1 VIIPQIDYTAKDFS
15 ALKSE
20 LTKVIKQSIPDWSG
34 DSESDFGVALVNA
47 FSYMGDLMSYYIDR
61 AANEANIQT
70 TTQLSN
76 LINFAET
83 YGYSPSG
90 PVPSSVY
97 ATLINNTGSLISLP
111 IGTQIKVTP
120 SSGPYSTIYFELASA
135 LSDIA
140 DGSNSGPV
148 IFNQVLTSNTSTS
161 SGLDTN
167 YYPLPVTLG
176 TSDGYAYQELEIPET
191 GVVDGSV
198 VVWVGQSAGLTK
210 WNYVD
215 SLIDYGFTDKIYT
228 TKIKNDGTTVI
239 LFGDGINGAV
249 PNNGDPI
256 SATYQTS
263 YGSYGNLSNTDMLT
277 AVVSYVPGR
286 SSVPSGLTV
295 NPSSNSATDGA
306 DMEDMSQLRVNIQS
320 AMQTRN
326 RAVTLDDYPSLAVLV
341 PGVARASA
349 TSSVYTIV
357 NLYIQPYSNGTP
369 TPGRTTT
376 GAIDPLKFPA
386 LVNAV
391 QNYVGTRCPI
401 NTTLTINP
409 PTYVPIFISAN
420 LVVSDNYKALDAKVN
435 VASRLLNQDTG
446 LFSYNGYGFGDD
458 IYQADIY
465 RTLMNTPGVNNVTFN
480 YLCSRTQY
488 TINTQTPSGT
498 TNITLSTSTPHGF
511 SVGDSVVIS
520 GVTPDGYNGTFT
532 TQTGT
537 TSSTLVV
544 NINSNPGAITVGG
557 LVYKAPSGNSN
568 LNVINTQTPT
578 YANPNITLSTA
589 GNHGLSIGDSV
600 TISGVTPSGYNG
612 TWTAQ
617 TGTNGSTLVVN
628 IGSNPGAITVA
639 GTVYKTT
646 SDITINTNEIPY
658 LTRDRLVLTTTGGI

>member
-1 VIIPQIDYTAKDFS
+1 MIIPQIDYTAKDFS

-20 LTKVIKQSIPDWSG
+20 LTKVIKQSIPDWAG

-90 PVPSSVY
+90 PIPSSVY
-97 ATLINNTGSLISLP
+97 ATVYNATGSLISLP

-120 SSGPYSTIYFELASA
+120 SSGPYSTVYFELAST
-135 LSDIA
+135 SPNIA
-140 DGSNSGPV
+140 DGSNTGPV
-148 IFNQVLTSNTSTS
+148 IFNQVLTSNTANS

-176 TSDGYAYQELEIPET
+176 TSDGYAYQELEITET

-198 VVWVGQSAGLTK
+198 VVWVGQSAALTK

-215 SLIDYGFTDKIYT
+215 SLIDYGFSDKVYT
-228 TKIKNDGTTVI
+228 TKIKEDGTTVI

-249 PNNGDPI
+249 PNDGDPI

-277 AVVSYVPGR
+277 AVISYVPGYN
-286 SSVPSGLTV
+286 SVPSGLTV
-295 NPSSNSATDGA
+295 NPSSNSATNGA
-306 DMEDMSQLRVNIQS
+306 DMEDLSQLRVNIQS

-326 RAVTLDDYPSLAVLV
+326 RAVTLDDYTSLAVIV

-349 TSSVYTIV
+349 TSSVYTMV
-357 NLYIQPYSNGTP
+357 NLYIQPYSDGTS
-369 TPGRTTT
+369 TPGMTTT
-376 GAIDPLKFPA
+376 GAADPLKFPA
-386 LVNAV
+386 LINAV
-391 QNYVGTRCPI
+391 QNYVGARCPI

-435 VASRLLNQDTG
+435 VASRLLNKDTG

-465 RTLMNTPGVNNVTFN
+465 RALMGTPGVNNVTFN
-480 YLCSRTQY
+480 YLCRRTQY
-488 TINTQTPSGT
+488 TINTQTPTYSSP
-498 TNITLSTSTPHGF
+498 NITLSTSTPHGL

-520 GVTPDGYNGTFT
+520 GVTPNGYNGTWT

-537 TSSTLVV
+537 T
-544 NINSNPGAITVGG
+544 
-557 LVYKAPSGNSN
+557 
-568 LNVINTQTPT
+568 
-578 YANPNITLSTA
+578 
-589 GNHGLSIGDSV
+589 
-600 TISGVTPSGYNG
+600 NG
-612 TWTAQ
+612 
-617 TGTNGSTLVVN
+617 TLVVN
-628 IGSNPGAITVA
+628 IGSNPGAITVGGLVHKA
-639 GTVYKTT
+639 PSGT
-646 SDITINTNEIPY
+646 SDITISTNEIPY
-658 LTRDRLVLTTTGGI
+658 LTSDKLVLTTTGGI